1 MIRFPL
7 AVLAFSVILDA
18 EFAQFVFHASD
29 FCPVKSPDSLRD
41 SVFEA
46 APALIVAEKL
56 FEGMED
62 AVFCVKNRNRE
73 YIAVNRALV
82 RRVGATGKSSLLG
95 RTARELFPPLLAAG
109 YEQQDD
115 LVLKTGQEI
124 HDRLEMVTNPDG
136 SPGWY
141 LAQKVPVHDPHGR
154 VIGLAG
160 ISRDL
165 RAPADS
171 DPRLG
176 VIGTIIERIQRDY
189 AESLRIDDLAQS
201 VKMSLS
207 QLERRM
213 QAVLKLSPRQFLTKT
228 RIDAAAAMLRESSAA
243 MGTIA
248 TDCGFYDQAMFCRQF
263 RAATG
268 LTPGQYREAK
278 L

>member
-1 MIRFPL
+1 MRNLHNSFSHIR
-7 AVLAFSVILDA
+7 I
-18 EFAQFVFHASD
+18 
-29 FCPVKSPDSLRD
+29 CPVKSPDSLRD
-41 SVFEA
+41 FVFEA
-46 APALIVAEKL
+46 APALVVAEKL

-82 RRVGATGKSSLLG
+82 RRVGAAGKSALLG
-95 RTARELFPPLLAAG
+95 RTARELFPSLLAAG

-115 LVLKTGQEI
+115 LVLRTGQEI

-141 LAQKVPVHDPHGR
+141 LAQKVPVHDAKGR
-154 VIGLAG
+154 VIALAG

-165 RAPADS
+165 RSPADS

-176 VIGTIIERIQRDY
+176 VIGAIIERIQRDY
-189 AESLRIDDLAQS
+189 AEPLRIDDLAQS

-213 QAVLKLSPRQFLTKT
+213 QAVLNLSPRQFLTKT
-228 RIDAAAAMLRESSAA
+228 RIDAAAAMLRETTAA

-248 TDCGFYDQAMFCRQF
+248 TECGFYDQAMFCRQF
-263 RAATG
+263 RTSTG
-268 LTPGQYREAK
+268 LTPGQYREAR